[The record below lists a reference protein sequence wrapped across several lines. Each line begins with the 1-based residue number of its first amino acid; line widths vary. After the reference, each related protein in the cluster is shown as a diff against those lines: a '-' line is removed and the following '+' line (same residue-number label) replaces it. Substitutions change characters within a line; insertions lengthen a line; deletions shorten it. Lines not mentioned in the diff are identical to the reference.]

1 MCEVCTHAGS
11 IHGLKSV
18 SQAAPGFFLNKGTG
32 ALRPDTP
39 GVRHPTEMP
48 TEPVRLGSVL
58 TCCCTTYT
66 ISQNDLFSAKISQHH
81 HLTMCLILK

>member
-1 MCEVCTHAGS
+1 MHVYVFQMK
-11 IHGLKSV
+11 I
-18 SQAAPGFFLNKGTG
+18 SQNLYSTGFFLNKGTG